1 MAECFDSHSGVPLT
15 RQNIDKCLDNQ
26 QRPVQKI
33 MEIMNGEISNWQKR
47 LQRCSQSCKDNV
59 ETDFYQRDT
68 KSAVVQEAM
77 LKEFNK
83 CNAQC
88 VDKHIDLLKSIKY
101 KIESDIS
108 RIQDN

>member
-1 MAECFDSHSGVPLT
+1 MAECFDASSGVAPS
-15 RQNIDKCLDNQ
+15 RRNIDKCLDNQ

-33 MEIMNGEISNWQKR
+33 MEIVNSEISEWQKR

-59 ETDFYQRDT
+59 ETDYYQRDT
-68 KSAVVQEAM
+68 KSVGVQESM
-77 LKEFNK
+77 QKEFNK
-83 CNAQC
+83 CNMQC
-88 VDKHIDLLKSIKY
+88 ADKHIDLLKSIKQ